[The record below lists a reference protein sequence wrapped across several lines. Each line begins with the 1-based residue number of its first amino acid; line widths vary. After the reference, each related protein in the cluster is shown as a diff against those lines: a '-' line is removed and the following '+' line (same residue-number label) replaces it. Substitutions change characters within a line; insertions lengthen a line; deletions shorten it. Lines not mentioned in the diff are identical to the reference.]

1 MEEVDKIL
9 IHSLRQAGTAV
20 PPEVQSVREL
30 SPELVVEA
38 AVRCLRAV
46 RPSLGAPLSPRLPPG
61 ISARFRLA
69 SELAAACQELGFGGD
84 VGYQTFLYSSEHD
97 TRRLLLFLVEK
108 LPRDEGERGAEPP
121 GKSGALLRAIGA
133 RIREQLGTPWVP
145 PLCRTPSLQRL
156 QGTAHLQ
163 PFTTCPLVLPQSGG
177 PPELQEYFGGAAPPV
192 PAQPPRSGQSPPALL
207 ETHAAQLG
215 ARHEWEAE
223 LGGPGLAP
231 RLPPQEYLERK
242 RLRARLRALESL
254 RQACPPHPQGPPQG
268 PPLDPAWLQG
278 AFGAGG
284 VGGALPKGSRF
295 TRTQHL
301 THQQDPQVLLQQI
314 QAAAETLQ
322 PPEGPEEGSRAAAL
336 EAALAGL
343 EAELERCRGRLRG
356 AQLSLSQV
364 EAEVQQGQG
373 ALGGLQ
379 DSLRLRARALE
390 LLPDAQNNL
399 AKLQL
404 VVESSSRRIVSLA
417 GQWERHRGPL
427 LAEYRQLRA
436 LRDSAQR
443 ESSRRLAETRALLQ
457 RSRAAA
463 EEARRKESLHGQ
475 LVAELA
481 ALPRDVS
488 RAVYTQRILEIV
500 GNIRKQKEEI
510 GKILEDT
517 RALQKEINALVGK
530 LERTF
535 SVTDEL
541 LFKDAKRDEVVRK
554 AYKYLAALHENCAP
568 SPPLGDPEQELEL
581 RPGQFDIVLCA
592 DVTEANGPSG
602 GLPALLRSRGV
613 PVLLRR
619 LPVGD
624 FLWVAR
630 EKDPP
635 AGHAPRELALE
646 VVVERKSAADLGNSI
661 RDGRYREQKVGPGM
675 GGTGTDWGALGAGL
689 GTLGGTGRDWG
700 ALGMN
705 GANWEGISGGLG
717 VTGMDWGV
725 TGGNWD
731 GLG

>member
-231 RLPPQEYLERK
+231 RLPPQ
-242 RLRARLRALESL
+242 
-254 RQACPPHPQGPPQG
+254 
-268 PPLDPAWLQG
+268 
-278 AFGAGG
+278 
-284 VGGALPKGSRF
+284 
-295 TRTQHL
+295 
-301 THQQDPQVLLQQI
+301 DPQVLLQQI

-322 PPEGPEEGSRAAAL
+322 PPEDPEEGSRAAAL

-554 AYKYLAALHENCAP
+554 AYKYLAALHENCAQ
-568 SPPLGDPEQELEL
+568 LIRTIEDTGTIQREIRDLEEQIEGETS
-581 RPGQFDIVLCA
+581 A
-592 DVTEANGPSG
+592 K
-602 GLPALLRSRGV
+602 LPASLERILSDCRALREENALLA
-613 PVLLRR
+613 
-619 LPVGD
+619 
-624 FLWVAR
+624 AR
-630 EKDPP
+630 
-635 AGHAPRELALE
+635 ARHA
-646 VVVERKSAADLGNSI
+646 
-661 RDGRYREQKVGPGM
+661 
-675 GGTGTDWGALGAGL
+675 
-689 GTLGGTGRDWG
+689 
-700 ALGMN
+700 
-705 GANWEGISGGLG
+705 
-717 VTGMDWGV
+717 
-725 TGGNWD
+725 
-731 GLG
+731 

>member
-46 RPSLGAPLSPRLPPG
+46 RPELGAPLSPRLPPG

-69 SELAAACQELGFGGD
+69 SDLAAACQELGFGGD

-133 RIREQLGTPWVP
+133 RIREQLGIPWVP
-145 PLCRTPSLQRL
+145 PACRTPGLRRL

-177 PPELQEYFGGAAPPV
+177 SPELQEYFGGAAAPV
-192 PAQPPRSGQSPPALL
+192 PAQPPRAGQSPPALL

-215 ARHEWEAE
+215 ARHEWGAE
-223 LGGPGLAP
+223 WGGPGLAP
-231 RLPPQEYLERK
+231 REYLERA

-254 RQACPPHPQGPPQG
+254 RQ
-268 PPLDPAWLQG
+268 DP
-278 AFGAGG
+278 
-284 VGGALPKGSRF
+284 RE
-295 TRTQHL
+295 
-301 THQQDPQVLLQQI
+301 LLQI
-314 QAAAETLQ
+314 PTAAETPQ
-322 PPEGPEEGSRAAAL
+322 GPEEGSGPAAPL
-336 EAALAGL
+336 EAALARL
-343 EAELERCRGRLRG
+343 EAELEGSRGRLRG

-364 EAEVQQGQG
+364 EAEVCQGRG
-373 ALGGLQ
+373 ALGGRQ
-379 DSLRLRARALE
+379 DALRLRARALE

-404 VVESSSRRIVSLA
+404 LLESSSRRIVGLA

-443 ESSRRLAETRALLQ
+443 ESSRRLAETRALLR

-488 RAVYTQRILEIV
+488 RSVYTQRILEIV

-554 AYKYLAALHENCAP
+554 AYKYLAALHENCAQ
-568 SPPLGDPEQELEL
+568 LIRTIEDTGTIQREIRDLEEQIE
-581 RPGQFDIVLCA
+581 G
-592 DVTEANGPSG
+592 EASAK
-602 GLPALLRSRGV
+602 LPASLERILSDCRALREENALLA
-613 PVLLRR
+613 
-619 LPVGD
+619 
-624 FLWVAR
+624 AR
-630 EKDPP
+630 
-635 AGHAPRELALE
+635 ARHA
-646 VVVERKSAADLGNSI
+646 
-661 RDGRYREQKVGPGM
+661 
-675 GGTGTDWGALGAGL
+675 
-689 GTLGGTGRDWG
+689 
-700 ALGMN
+700 
-705 GANWEGISGGLG
+705 
-717 VTGMDWGV
+717 
-725 TGGNWD
+725 
-731 GLG
+731 

>member
-254 RQACPPHPQGPPQG
+254 RQACPPHPQGPP
-268 PPLDPAWLQG
+268 LDPAWLQG

-322 PPEGPEEGSRAAAL
+322 PPEDPEEGSRAAAL

-554 AYKYLAALHENCAP
+554 AYKYLAALHENCAQ
-568 SPPLGDPEQELEL
+568 LIRTIEDTGTIQREIRDLEEQIEGETS
-581 RPGQFDIVLCA
+581 A
-592 DVTEANGPSG
+592 K
-602 GLPALLRSRGV
+602 LPASLERILSDCRALREENALLA
-613 PVLLRR
+613 
-619 LPVGD
+619 
-624 FLWVAR
+624 AR
-630 EKDPP
+630 
-635 AGHAPRELALE
+635 ARHA
-646 VVVERKSAADLGNSI
+646 
-661 RDGRYREQKVGPGM
+661 
-675 GGTGTDWGALGAGL
+675 
-689 GTLGGTGRDWG
+689 
-700 ALGMN
+700 
-705 GANWEGISGGLG
+705 
-717 VTGMDWGV
+717 
-725 TGGNWD
+725 
-731 GLG
+731 

>member
-177 PPELQEYFGGAAPPV
+177 SPELQEYFGGAAPPV

-215 ARHEWEAE
+215 ARHEGEAE

-554 AYKYLAALHENCAP
+554 AYKYLAALHENCAQ
-568 SPPLGDPEQELEL
+568 LIRTIEDTGTIQREIRDLEEQIEGETS
-581 RPGQFDIVLCA
+581 A
-592 DVTEANGPSG
+592 K
-602 GLPALLRSRGV
+602 LPASLERILSDCRALREENALLA
-613 PVLLRR
+613 
-619 LPVGD
+619 
-624 FLWVAR
+624 AR
-630 EKDPP
+630 
-635 AGHAPRELALE
+635 ARHA
-646 VVVERKSAADLGNSI
+646 
-661 RDGRYREQKVGPGM
+661 
-675 GGTGTDWGALGAGL
+675 
-689 GTLGGTGRDWG
+689 
-700 ALGMN
+700 
-705 GANWEGISGGLG
+705 
-717 VTGMDWGV
+717 
-725 TGGNWD
+725 
-731 GLG
+731 